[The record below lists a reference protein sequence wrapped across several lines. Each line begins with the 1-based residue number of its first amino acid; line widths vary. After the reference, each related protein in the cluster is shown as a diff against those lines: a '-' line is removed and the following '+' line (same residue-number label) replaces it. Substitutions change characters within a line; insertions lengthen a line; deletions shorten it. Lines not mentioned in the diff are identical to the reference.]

1 MSLSLANILKKSY
14 KSNKEAKDELL
25 KYDYVLDEK
34 LSSGNQKVFYNP
46 ITKKLLVAIA
56 GTHNLKD
63 VATDVSLGL
72 GGIKDTG
79 RYKEAKKILDK
90 ARKRYPS
97 AANSVDVVG
106 HSLGGQIASRIAKNK
121 DNIITYG
128 KGSTFGETV
137 RANEKSYRVKGDAFS
152 ALAPNTITIPKV
164 VNTKSYFQG
173 VQSVLDSH
181 DLRNLDKQ
189 RIFIPDTRE
198 RPVLEYD
205 PNAGDSVE
213 FQNYSLED

>member
-14 KSNKEAKDELL
+14 ASNKEAKDELL
-25 KYDYVLDEK
+25 KYNYVLDEK
-34 LSSGNQKVFYNP
+34 LSSGNQKVFFNP

-63 VATDVSLGL
+63 VITDVRLGL
-72 GGIKDTG
+72 GQIKDTT
-79 RYKEAKKILDK
+79 RYKEAKKILEK

-97 AANSVDVVG
+97 ASESIDIVG
-106 HSLGGQIASRIAKNK
+106 HSLGGQIASRVSKNK
-121 DNIITYG
+121 DKVITYG
-128 KGSTFGETV
+128 KGSTLGETV
-137 RANEKSYRVKGDAFS
+137 RSNEKSYRVKGDLLS
-152 ALAPNTITIPKV
+152 SLARDTITIPKE

-173 VQSVLDSH
+173 IQSVLDSH

-189 RIFIPDTRE
+189 PIFIPNTKE

-205 PNAGDSVE
+205 PNAGDSV
-213 FQNYSLED
+213 